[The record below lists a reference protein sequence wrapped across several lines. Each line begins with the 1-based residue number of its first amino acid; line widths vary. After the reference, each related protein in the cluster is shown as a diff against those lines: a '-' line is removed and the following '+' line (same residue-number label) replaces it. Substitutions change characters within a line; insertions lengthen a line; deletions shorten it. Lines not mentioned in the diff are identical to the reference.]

1 MFMKSYFASTKS
13 KGSVIELTP
22 SDFSGKTLINYRDK
36 IVLIK
41 FYAPWCGH
49 CKQNIPIYTELAK
62 KYQNNDKYI
71 FAQLDCN
78 KYQEFQDEFN
88 SFNDKILIEGFPTFL
103 LFIKGIY
110 VTTYKDQ
117 RTGERYTQF
126 LNQYSD
132 RV

>member
-1 MFMKSYFASTKS
+1 MKQLHIHIIARNKDDITFPKPVWGNSM
-13 KGSVIELTP
+13 
-22 SDFSGKTLINYRDK
+22 
-36 IVLIK
+36 
-41 FYAPWCGH
+41 
-49 CKQNIPIYTELAK
+49 AK